1 MKLLQIISE
10 YRLCGKSLTLPPAQL
25 RAEYIRLLRQAARAD
40 APRESRPQTM
50 SFFGRP
56 LQCFH
61 QPSVVSFF
69 REIFIYQHYNP
80 PMALGPAPVIIDA
93 GGNIGLFAIYAAMV
107 LPNARLRV
115 FEADPTT
122 CTALRANIATYV
134 GDRAVVVNVALAD
147 GAGTIRIVNDGGNPN
162 RSTNTIMRE
171 LLAADAPGVSSAEV
185 PMGRLSEQCAD
196 LPQIDFLKMDIEGAE
211 FPVFNDLAA
220 AGTLGRVRAL
230 AMEVHRRAYECPA
243 WEEGA
248 KHRLSGLLR
257 QLEDAGF
264 ALDFFARGSRP
275 FGLERLDD
283 TFILRAFK
291 KP

>member
-1 MKLLQIISE
+1 
-10 YRLCGKSLTLPPAQL
+10 
-25 RAEYIRLLRQAARAD
+25 
-40 APRESRPQTM
+40 M

-93 GGNIGLFAIYAAMV
+93 GCNIGLFAIYAAMV

-185 PMGRLSEQCAD
+185 PMGDFRNNARICRRLIFSRWTLKVRSSRCLMTLRRPDARAGPCAGYGGGIGV
-196 LPQIDFLKMDIEGAE
+196 PTSA
-211 FPVFNDLAA
+211 PP
-220 AGTLGRVRAL
+220 GRKGRSIA
-230 AMEVHRRAYECPA
+230 
-243 WEEGA
+243 
-248 KHRLSGLLR
+248 
-257 QLEDAGF
+257 
-264 ALDFFARGSRP
+264 
-275 FGLERLDD
+275 
-283 TFILRAFK
+283 
-291 KP
+291 